1 MRQIIAVPYGYSLR
15 HKHESVSPAY
25 RGCRPEQDY
34 KLSSPGVYTYPRP
47 PNAFYDDV
55 ILVYALLYCMLT
67 ARACIS
73 DEYIYRGSVARRVRA
88 WMYLTLLN
96 ENDHMRFLPVRNLCP
111 GKDLI
116 IL

>member
-1 MRQIIAVPYGYSLR
+1 MPYNYSLR
-15 HKHESVSPAY
+15 HKHESVSPAW

-55 ILVYALLYCMLT
+55 ILVYALLYYANRT
-67 ARACIS
+67 HV
-73 DEYIYRGSVARRVRA
+73 YQRRIHIEEVCV

-96 ENDHMRFLPVRNLCP
+96 ESGHMRFLPVCNLYP
-111 GKDLI
+111 GKGDLI
-116 IL
+116 IF